1 MAVYKRTYKGYA
13 GAITAEWQ
21 RFLVIPRFAWQGLFQ
36 QRFLTILFVLCFFYP
51 LGCALFLYLNQNLQT
66 LLGDLI
72 GRRANPLTVGNQFFF
87 IYTNVQCMLA
97 FILTAFIGP
106 GLISSDLAN
115 NALPLY
121 FCRPI
126 SRTEYVAGKALVIAG
141 LLSIITW
148 IPGLMLFGLQ
158 AGLADGW
165 FAENSWIAG
174 AIVGS
179 CVLWILVI
187 TMLALA
193 LSAWVRWR
201 IVAGALMMVILSL
214 GAGIAQTVKSVTQST
229 VGFWFDI
236 ASNSER
242 VWMDLFRMDQAE
254 TFSVEEAVG
263 AILFCTAICVYMLA
277 KKVRAYEVVR

>member
-1 MAVYKRTYKGYA
+1 MAVYKRTYKGYS
-13 GAITAEWQ
+13 GAITAEWR
-21 RFLVIPRFAWQGLFQ
+21 RFTVIPRFAWQSLFE

-51 LGCALFLYLNQNLQT
+51 LGCALFLYLNHNLQS
-66 LLGDLI
+66 LLGSVVNV
-72 GRRANPLTVGNQFFF
+72 RANPLEIGNRFFF
-87 IYTNVQCMLA
+87 IFTNVQCTLA

-126 SRTEYVAGKALVIAG
+126 SRTEYVVGKALVIAG
-141 LLSIITW
+141 LLSLITW
-148 IPGLMLFGLQ
+148 IPGLLLFGLQ
-158 AGLADGW
+158 GSLATGW
-165 FAENSWIAG
+165 FVENFWIAG
-174 AIVGS
+174 AIAGS
-179 CVLWILVI
+179 CMLWILVI

-201 IVAGALMMVILSL
+201 IVAGALMMVILSF
-214 GAGIAQTVKSVTQST
+214 GAGVAQAVKSVANST

-242 VWMDLFRMDQAE
+242 VWMDLFRMEQSEA
-254 TFSVEEAVG
+254 FSTEEAVA
-263 AILFCTAICVYMLA
+263 AILLCTALCVYMLA
-277 KKVRAYEVVR
+277 RKVRAYEVVK